1 MSKDL
6 FAQVPEFLAAFNN
19 VLENGFFEDFK
30 FNVNG
35 SMMEGK
41 IVGCAINATGC
52 VPVSKEYGAD
62 GCGAVIDPNVIIAS
76 CRKLAGQKMV
86 TGVTTKVE
94 TKDWSLWDT
103 DGENVIG
110 SKGKRTELY
119 LYVSFKV

>member
-19 VLENGFFEDFK
+19 ILKNGFFEDIK
-30 FNVNG
+30 LSVNG
-35 SMMEGK
+35 PMMEGK
-41 IVGCAINATGC
+41 IYGCSITATDC
-52 VPVSKEYGAD
+52 VPVSEEYAAD
-62 GCGAVIDPNVIIAS
+62 GCGAVIDPNVIIAA
-76 CRKLAGQKMV
+76 CRKLAGQKKV

-94 TKDWSLWDT
+94 TEDWQLFHEVE
-103 DGENVIG
+103 GNVIG